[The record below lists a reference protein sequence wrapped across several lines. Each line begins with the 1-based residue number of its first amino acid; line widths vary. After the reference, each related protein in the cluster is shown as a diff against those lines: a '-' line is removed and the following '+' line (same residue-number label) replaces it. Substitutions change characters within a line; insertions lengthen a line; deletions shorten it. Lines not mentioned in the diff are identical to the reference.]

1 MKDLKKLTVILIVFL
16 SGLITTTVFATNTAK
31 VNSETARMRS
41 KADTKASIVTLISM
55 NEKVEVIEE
64 KGEWTKV
71 KYNGKTGYI
80 STSLLDKDNSKNTT
94 NTTKNNTTKNTTNE
108 VSNQVTNTTVN
119 NEVNDVAK
127 QDTKSDTEKENT
139 NKMEFT
145 EGFKGKVKAKVD
157 VRILPL
163 INSSKILQI
172 DENTEIEIIEICNNW
187 CRVKVSNNYGWVLK
201 NQLENSIEVQNTE
214 ELQNDE
220 ENKDD
225 EIPNEEE
232 ENKEEQNTTTQN
244 QTSSRGGYINVDT
257 VNVRKEKS
265 ITSTIL
271 TSLTKHTEVVI
282 LEEEDNWSKVK
293 VNGVTGYIASKYIS
307 DRKTDVTSRA
317 QEESR
322 QPSTTENTIP
332 NTVPTATSTSTPS
345 TTPTTT
351 PTSTA
356 TPTSSN
362 GQAIVNCAKQYLG
375 TKYVLGGT
383 SPSAGFDC
391 SGLTY
396 YVYKQFGKNLSRGST
411 GQAKNGTAVDKSN
424 LQAGD
429 IVVFNNGSN
438 TSVGHVGIYMG
449 NNQFIHAA
457 NEKKGVVVTSMS
469 NSYYSKRFVTARR
482 IN

>member
-1 MKDLKKLTVILIVFL
+1 MKNLKKLTVILIVFL
-16 SGLITTTVFATNTAK
+16 SSLIVTTVFAANTAK

-41 KADTKASIVTLISM
+41 KADAKASIVTLISM

-64 KGEWTKV
+64 NGGWTKV

-80 STSLLDKDNSKNTT
+80 STSLLDMDNKKSTKNTT
-94 NTTKNNTTKNTTNE
+94 TNNTTNNTTKET
-108 VSNQVTNTTVN
+108 SNQETSTNTTVN
-119 NEVNDVAK
+119 NEVNNVAK
-127 QDTKSDTEKENT
+127 QDTKTDTEKENI

-187 CRVKVSNNYGWVLK
+187 CRIKVSNNYGWVLK

-214 ELQNDE
+214 EPQDNE

-225 EIPNEEE
+225 EISNEEE
-232 ENKEEQNTTTQN
+232 ENNEEQNTTTQN
-244 QTSSRGGYINVDT
+244 QTTSRGGYINVDT

-282 LEEEDNWSKVK
+282 LEEEDNWCKVK

-317 QEESR
+317 QEEAR
-322 QPSTTENTIP
+322 QPSATENTNTTP
-332 NTVPTATSTSTPS
+332 NTVPTATPTATPV
-345 TTPTTT
+345 TTPTV
-351 PTSTA
+351 A
-356 TPTSSN
+356 PTSSN
-362 GQAIVNCAKQYLG
+362 GQAIVNCAKKYLG

>member
-1 MKDLKKLTVILIVFL
+1 MKNLKKLTVILIVFL
-16 SGLITTTVFATNTAK
+16 SSLIATTVFAANTAK

-41 KADTKASIVTLISM
+41 KADAKASIVTLISM

-64 KGEWTKV
+64 NGGWTKV

-80 STSLLDKDNSKNTT
+80 STSLLDMDNKKSTKNTT
-94 NTTKNNTTKNTTNE
+94 TNNTTNNTTKET
-108 VSNQVTNTTVN
+108 SNQETSTNTTVN
-119 NEVNDVAK
+119 NEVNNVTQ
-127 QDTKSDTEKENT
+127 QDTKTDTEKENI

-187 CRVKVSNNYGWVLK
+187 CRIKVSNNYGWVLK
-201 NQLENSIEVQNTE
+201 NQLESSIEVQNTE
-214 ELQNDE
+214 EPQDNE

-225 EIPNEEE
+225 EISNEEE
-232 ENKEEQNTTTQN
+232 NNEEQNTTTQN
-244 QTSSRGGYINVDT
+244 QTTSRGGYINVDT

-317 QEESR
+317 QEEVR
-322 QPSTTENTIP
+322 QPSATENTNTTP
-332 NTVPTATSTSTPS
+332 NTVPTATPTATPV
-345 TTPTTT
+345 TTPTV
-351 PTSTA
+351 A
-356 TPTSSN
+356 PTSSN
-362 GQAIVNCAKQYLG
+362 GQAIVNCAKKYLG